1 MQDFILFIIF
11 LTIWIFFSSS
21 LCLEAVIVGECG
33 TVAEHDLIGDFRLSV
48 FDVDA
53 CSAVVVSEVVTCF
66 ISELFVSI
74 LFWSPSFILRFIVI
88 LERGRTILVPKM
100 LNVNVHHFG

>member
-1 MQDFILFIIF
+1 M
-11 LTIWIFFSSS
+11 
-21 LCLEAVIVGECG
+21 CLEAVIVGECG
-33 TVAEHDLIGDFRLSV
+33 TVAEHDLIGDFRFSV

-53 CSAVVVSEVVTCF
+53 CSAVVVSEAVTCF

-74 LFWSPSFILRFIVI
+74 LFWSPSFILRFTVI
-88 LERGRTILVPKM
+88 LERGRTILLPKM

>member
-1 MQDFILFIIF
+1 MQDFIPFIIF

-33 TVAEHDLIGDFRLSV
+33 TVAEHDLIEDFRFSV

-53 CSAVVVSEVVTCF
+53 GSAVVVSEVVTCF

-74 LFWSPSFILRFIVI
+74 LFWSPSFILRFTVI
-88 LERGRTILVPKM
+88 LERGRTILLPKM